1 MPTRATFDEL
11 IAGTVRMV
19 RVRRRRHVVFAAFA
33 SVAVVA
39 AVATV
44 SSHASVVSRG
54 PNDSAGASQAATGP
68 QQSAATAGP
77 SKCPSATP
85 SPGASS
91 FANEPL
97 QQYAVT
103 AEESHDPNFTGVAI
117 YDGCLWLYWH
127 GTPNQAVQQVITQA
141 QKAGITVIVVQR
153 GWTRN
158 DVLAGHD
165 RILADKALVKEL
177 GVSGVSQSEHEEGID
192 IGLAGDVTDSRVQ
205 EAIRKLQPLAP
216 GIPLHVSAL
225 NMTTW

>member
-1 MPTRATFDEL
+1 SNA
-11 IAGTVRMV
+11 VMV
-19 RVRRRRHVVFAAFA
+19 P
-33 SVAVVA
+33 
-39 AVATV
+39 
-44 SSHASVVSRG
+44 RG
-54 PNDSAGASQAATGP
+54 PNHLAGASQASTGS
-68 QQSAATAGP
+68 QQTAATAGP
-77 SKCPSATP
+77 SQCPSATP

-158 DVLAGHD
+158 DVLAVHD

-205 EAIRKLQPLAP
+205 EAMRKLQPLAP